1 LIIYYINRKTEN
13 IFILQAPQVRG
24 LKSAVFP
31 GDEPPF
37 FTALGVMVTEDE
49 RGGGYGPRGK
59 EWRQGNF
66 NPSSF
71 LVSSSI
77 IFKV

>member
-1 LIIYYINRKTEN
+1 
-13 IFILQAPQVRG
+13 LQAPQVRG

-37 FTALGVMVTEDE
+37 FTALGVMVTEGE
-49 RGGGYGPRGK
+49 RGGGYGPGGK
-59 EWRQGNF
+59 NGGREILIHPVFWF
-66 NPSSF
+66 PC
-71 LVSSSI
+71 SI